1 MSVLNAT
8 LRPSAVSTPRRLV
21 RMVLGAREVS
31 ILLVILAVF
40 GLTTLYNS
48 SFADLLSVQQLL
60 VGASVMIILAVGET
74 LVIITRN
81 VDLSIG
87 SVLGLSAYAVGDLFL
102 HHPNFPVILSFVVG
116 AGVGLACGVLNGA
129 IVVLAR
135 VPSLVVTLGTL
146 YAIRGLDA
154 IFVNGVQINPSS
166 IPSSFIAVGYE
177 TILDIPWIFIIAA
190 VLVLIVSYV
199 MRTFRPARDLY
210 AIGSDPDAALLLG
223 VPARKRVFASFVI
236 SGTIAGFA
244 GALWLTVFATV
255 SSVAGLGYELL
266 VVAAVVVGGVAI
278 FGGSGTVLGAALGAI
293 LLNTINQ
300 ALVAAR
306 ISAFWD
312 EALAGALLITAI
324 AFDRYV
330 FLRRERANRVRIAA
344 HVTA

>member
-1 MSVLNAT
+1 MTISPAASPPRAASRLPGLAK
-8 LRPSAVSTPRRLV
+8 AVFR
-21 RMVLGAREVS
+21 AREVS
-31 ILLVILAVF
+31 ILAVVLVVF
-40 GLTTLYNS
+40 GLTTLYNP
-48 SFADLLSVQQLL
+48 SFADLFSVQQLL

-81 VDLSIG
+81 VDLSVG
-87 SVLGLSAYAVGDLFL
+87 SVLGLSAYVVGDIFA
-102 HHPNFPVILSFVVG
+102 HYPNFPVILGFVAGAVVG
-116 AGVGLACGVLNGA
+116 LICGMVNGA
-129 IVVLAR
+129 IVVIAR

-154 IFVNGVQINPSS
+154 IFVNGIQINPSS
-166 IPSSFIAVGYE
+166 IPDSFIGVGYE
-177 TILDIPWIFIIAA
+177 TIVGIPWI
-190 VLVLIVSYV
+190 VGYV

-210 AIGSDPDAALLLG
+210 AIGSDPQAALLAG
-223 VPARKRVFASFVI
+223 VPARRRVFFTFAI

-244 GALWLTVFATV
+244 GGLWLAEFATV

-312 EALAGALLITAI
+312 EGLAGALLITAI

-330 FLRRERANRVRIAA
+330 FLRREHALRVRMAA
-344 HVTA
+344 HARA